1 MQGAT
6 DMPLAQDLKF
16 AIRQWK
22 RNPGFSLTVI
32 LTLALSIGANTAIFS
47 IVDALLLKALP
58 YPHPERMGTIFTRIT
73 GPRPSDERHH
83 VNGEQFELLRD
94 HVPSL
99 ISAVTNGGT
108 SGINLKAGSN
118 VAYLQAARTSA
129 HYFDV
134 LDIHP
139 FLGRNFSET
148 EDRPHGPKAAILS
161 YSSWKNIFGQ
171 NPDVIGQPVFLK
183 GEPYTVVG
191 VLSAGAVTPLNA
203 DLYTALQPDRDG
215 EGAGTNFDLIVRLRD
230 DATWQQADA
239 EINRVWLKRAG
250 KYELDHNPG
259 AKVTYYPVPLQK
271 GQSARLRPQALS
283 LMLAAG
289 FILLIACANLA
300 GLSIVRT
307 MRRTSEVATRLAL
320 GGSRWQIQK
329 QLWIENLLLALVG
342 GAVGVGVG
350 FVALRGLLILLPQ
363 NFLPVSNVSLDV
375 RALAFALSLS
385 LLTSVL
391 CGMLPAFVTR
401 KVDVRS
407 SMTSRAVAGSGNLRL
422 RQSLIAGEVAV
433 TVVLLAASGL
443 LIRSLVHLETLTPGF
458 NPDGITA
465 AKASLDDVRFH
476 DPAKFKNL
484 LDDSISA
491 LRRIPGVQNAGAGL
505 SLPYERVVN
514 DQVTL
519 SDGKE
524 TGQQEQTDAV
534 YVTPGYFETL
544 QMSLL
549 AGRFFTDADNSKAQK
564 VAIVNQSFARKFYG
578 GSNPIGRYLDKNTM
592 IVGEVSDVAISSG
605 LNPTAPLM
613 TEQIMYVPAAQV
625 DTGLLSLVHI
635 WFQPNWI
642 VRTSMPVEGLTAQ
655 MQRAMASAD
664 PNLPFSGF
672 YSMADLQAQTLT
684 IQRIEVALLSAMA
697 GLALLLSVVGI
708 FGLVANMV
716 TQKTREIGIRMALG
730 STIRQA
736 MINIGSSGMR
746 ASFAGLIL
754 GLVLC
759 AGALRVMNSVI
770 YGIDVYDTP
779 TLLTVVITLTLVTV
793 IAVTVPTLRIAS
805 IDPANTLRDE

>member
-1 MQGAT
+1 
-6 DMPLAQDLKF
+6 
-16 AIRQWK
+16 
-22 RNPGFSLTVI
+22 
-32 LTLALSIGANTAIFS
+32 
-47 IVDALLLKALP
+47 
-58 YPHPERMGTIFTRIT
+58 
-73 GPRPSDERHH
+73 
-83 VNGEQFELLRD
+83 
-94 HVPSL
+94 
-99 ISAVTNGGT
+99 
-108 SGINLKAGSN
+108 
-118 VAYLQAARTSA
+118 
-129 HYFDV
+129 
-134 LDIHP
+134 
-139 FLGRNFSET
+139 
-148 EDRPHGPKAAILS
+148 
-161 YSSWKNIFGQ
+161 
-171 NPDVIGQPVFLK
+171 
-183 GEPYTVVG
+183 
-191 VLSAGAVTPLNA
+191 
-203 DLYTALQPDRDG
+203 
-215 EGAGTNFDLIVRLRD
+215 
-230 DATWQQADA
+230 
-239 EINRVWLKRAG
+239 
-250 KYELDHNPG
+250 
-259 AKVTYYPVPLQK
+259 
-271 GQSARLRPQALS
+271 
-283 LMLAAG
+283 
-289 FILLIACANLA
+289 
-300 GLSIVRT
+300 
-307 MRRTSEVATRLAL
+307 
-320 GGSRWQIQK
+320 
-329 QLWIENLLLALVG
+329 
-342 GAVGVGVG
+342 
-350 FVALRGLLILLPQ
+350 
-363 NFLPVSNVSLDV
+363 
-375 RALAFALSLS
+375 
-385 LLTSVL
+385 
-391 CGMLPAFVTR
+391 
-401 KVDVRS
+401 
-407 SMTSRAVAGSGNLRL
+407 
-422 RQSLIAGEVAV
+422 
-433 TVVLLAASGL
+433 
-443 LIRSLVHLETLTPGF
+443 LETLTPGF

-465 AKASLDDVRFH
+465 AKASLDDVRFL

-514 DQVTL
+514 NQVTL

-684 IQRIEVALLSAMA
+684 IQRIEVALLSVMA

-759 AGALRVMNSVI
+759 AGARC
-770 YGIDVYDTP
+770 
-779 TLLTVVITLTLVTV
+779 
-793 IAVTVPTLRIAS
+793 
-805 IDPANTLRDE
+805 E